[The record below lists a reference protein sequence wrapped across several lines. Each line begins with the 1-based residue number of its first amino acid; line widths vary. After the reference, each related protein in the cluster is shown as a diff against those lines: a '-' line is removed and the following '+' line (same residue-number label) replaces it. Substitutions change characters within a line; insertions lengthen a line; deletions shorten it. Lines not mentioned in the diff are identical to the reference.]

1 MGYSRGTGIGQA
13 CHTVPQASEARS
25 LPAWQSSHPID
36 LDERGFICMI
46 GPVADLASERLT
58 WGSQHCQWLE
68 DTD

>member
-36 LDERGFICMI
+36 LDERGFIF
-46 GPVADLASERLT
+46 LWLT
-58 WGSQHCQWLE
+58 LPQNGSLGARS
-68 DTD
+68 TVSGLI